1 MFPAGRTGVVRVL
14 VGVAAEEE
22 GSAGPAA
29 KQAADYADHPASAR
43 GLLIHICGD
52 LKQDQVIVGL

>member
-1 MFPAGRTGVVRVL
+1 MFPAGRTGVGRVL

-22 GSAGPAA
+22 GGAGPAA
-29 KQAADYADHPASAR
+29 QQAAGYADHPASAR

-52 LKQDQVIVGL
+52 LKPNKFL

>member
-1 MFPAGRTGVVRVL
+1 MFPTVGTGVGRVL

-29 KQAADYADHPASAR
+29 KPAAGYADHPASAR

-52 LKQDQVIVGL
+52 LKPNKFL

>member
-1 MFPAGRTGVVRVL
+1 MLCVL
-14 VGVAAEEE
+14 VGVTAEEE